1 MKKPVEHLEHVDPA
15 SLWASESGDFI
26 PWLAMGENLCRLGD
40 ALGLDLEPVARE
52 VMVGRFR
59 ADLVCRDRDSGARVV
74 IEARLGHSDHAH
86 LGQLLTYGVGLQ
98 GNIAVWLATAFHD
111 EHRAVLDRLNEWDG
125 SAMRCFA
132 VELRTWSIGGS
143 PAAPQFTVIAG
154 PRDRSGPCAG
164 AGRAR
169 LPGAVAALE
178 DLEDTPLKVPRLNSG
193 LSIRQL
199 AKSVGISSSH
209 LARIETG
216 KRQGSPATLAAI
228 ERALDMPPGALAR
241 PEGERCAIDRE
252 AGDERRTEA

>member
-1 MKKPVEHLEHVDPA
+1 
-15 SLWASESGDFI
+15 
-26 PWLAMGENLCRLGD
+26 MGENLCRLGD

-143 PAAPQFTVIAG
+143 AAAPQFTVIAG

-164 AGRAR
+164 AGGAR

-178 DLEDTPLKVPRLNSG
+178 DLEDTPLKVRRLNSG
-193 LSIRQL
+193 PLDAAIGEVRRHQQQSSGADRDRQ
-199 AKSVGISSSH
+199 APGV
-209 LARIETG
+209 R
-216 KRQGSPATLAAI
+216 PATLAAI

-241 PEGERCAIDRE
+241 PEGERRAIDHE